1 MNTSQAEGMTVTIVD
16 AARPVP
22 GGADT
27 HSDLNVASCLVTGGV
42 DTHLDLNVAA
52 ALDPVGG
59 LLGVAEFPTTLAGHR
74 ELLGWLSGF
83 GPVARAGV
91 EGTGSYGAGLARFLR
106 AAGVE
111 VVEVDRPNRQ
121 ARRRSGKSDPLDA
134 IEAARAALSGRA
146 CGAAKSRDGNVEAIR
161 VLVVAKRSARSA
173 KIQTL
178 NQIRHLSFTAPDQL
192 RQRLAGVSRQQLAA
206 RAAALRP
213 PTVESADPV
222 ITATKTALRILGRR
236 VLALDAEK
244 ARIDALLATLVT
256 QTAPQLLT
264 VFGVGIDTAA
274 ELLVTAGDNPG
285 RLRSEAAWAHL
296 CGTSPIPASS
306 GKVTRYRLN
315 RGGDRQANRALWGI
329 VITRLGN
336 DPRTRAYM
344 ARRLGEGRSKPEVIR
359 ILKRY
364 VAREVYHHLP
374 RP

>member
-1 MNTSQAEGMTVTIVD
+1 MTVTIVD
-16 AARPVP
+16 PARPVT
-22 GGADT
+22 GGVDT
-27 HSDLNVASCLVTGGV
+27 HLDLNVAPCLVTGGV

-52 ALDPVGG
+52 ALDAVGG
-59 LLGVAEFPTTLAGHR
+59 VLGVAEFPTTVAGHR

-106 AAGVE
+106 SAGVQ

-134 IEAARAALSGRA
+134 VEAARAALSGRA
-146 CGAAKSRDGNVEAIR
+146 RGAAKSRDGNVEAIR
-161 VLVVAKRSARSA
+161 ALVVAKRSARSA
-173 KIQTL
+173 KIQAL
-178 NQIRHLSFTAPDQL
+178 NQIRHLSFTAPEEL
-192 RQRLAGVSRQQLAA
+192 RQRLAGESRQQLAA
-206 RAAALRP
+206 KAAALRP
-213 PTVESADPV
+213 GSMREGADPV

-236 VLALDAEK
+236 VLALDEEK
-244 ARIDALLATLVT
+244 ARIDALLSTLVT
-256 QTAPQLLT
+256 QTAPQLLA
-264 VFGVGIDTAA
+264 VFGVGVDTAA
-274 ELLVTAGDNPG
+274 ALLVTAGDNPG

-296 CGTSPIPASS
+296 CGTAPIPASS

-344 ARRLGEGRSKPEVIR
+344 ARRLAEGRSKPEVIR

-364 VAREVYHHLP
+364 VAREVYHRLP